1 MEATTRE
8 SAFLIEKLIDAGL
21 DPLRREGIH
30 TDAAARRVLSYSL
43 RLLGSRFALPDVRD
57 ESLALQSLRRKVMQ
71 QGHNHQLPR
80 LDDLQ
85 LRLVMAG
92 TPPETRSALFTLLT
106 SLPSQRDAE
115 ATSLPQLPP
124 IQSSSL
130 HFAPSRQQ
138 PGSKQASAVLRKD
151 PKDQAAS
158 LREAAMRQDS
168 RAAADARSAGNFGEV
183 SLVREVLCACQ
194 AFDGEH
200 VRYKGAAMKGL
211 GGFEIAAAAGIPP
224 VQRSLMLK
232 LCELGWLFRKTQ
244 CHAKEEVMSDGG
256 SAIRKAFQ
264 AALQHELNSLYQLMA
279 QLDALAGHPLPAGED
294 TGAPYLTLRR
304 LAVWIGEPLQRLR
317 TLAALADAVVDL
329 AGAQLIS
336 ALDAFTM
343 HGEPGASG
351 TVERCLRQAC
361 MPLLEMIRCWLFE
374 GRLTSSPGDFFIT
387 ASPHSKTKPGSLWRT
402 GYLLEEG
409 MRPPFVSAAMADK
422 LLRGGKTL
430 IFLRECCGDAEFEQ
444 SLARTPM
451 AAAASQLSYGQTDQL
466 ERLVEKTAARI
477 DRHVVSTLL
486 DKYSIVSHCSA
497 IKRYLLLSQGDFVAA
512 LMEGL
517 GGELTRSSRE
527 ISEYGLA
534 GYLDAAIRASS
545 AQYDN
550 PDVHNR
556 LRIRLEHGAG
566 SETGWDVFSL
576 RYSVD
581 EPLATV
587 LTDAGAAQIQAVA
600 RLLWAL
606 KRAEH
611 SLSAAWLLLNTTQR
625 TLSRLTAKAKRAHLP
640 CTGTGAVLGV
650 LKNLQG
656 LRNEMAHLCTN
667 LQAYLMFEVLERA
680 WTQFTAQIAAAPDL
694 DSLIGAHGEYVDAL
708 MAGALLC
715 EEHEEV
721 QHELTQL
728 LASLLTLL
736 PQLRRLQFLVEGAH
750 VEIDTRMRNMVD
762 RTRAKEWAI
771 TELDA
776 PLRGIDEDEVFE
788 VGKGLVSVTRDY
800 ETHLRTFVDLLPTQT
815 PMDLNFLLFRLD
827 KVIPTRMLAGDGEQ
841 NRELERSAEKRNG
854 RTALF

>member
-8 SAFLIEKLIDAGL
+8 IAFLIEKLIDAGL
-21 DPLRREGIH
+21 DPLRREGVH

-43 RLLGSRFALPDVRD
+43 RLLGSRFALPQPRV

-71 QGHNHQLPR
+71 QGHNHQLSR

-92 TPPETRSALFTLLT
+92 TPPETRSALFALLT

-115 ATSLPQLPP
+115 ATSLPQLAPM
-124 IQSSSL
+124 QSSSL
-130 HFAPSRQQ
+130 HFAPSRQ
-138 PGSKQASAVLRKD
+138 PGPKQASAVLRKD
-151 PKDQAAS
+151 PKEQPAG
-158 LREAAMRQDS
+158 LREATLRKDS
-168 RAAADARSAGNFGEV
+168 KTAAEARSASNLGEIA
-183 SLVREVLCACQ
+183 LVREVLCACQ
-194 AFDGEH
+194 GFDGQH
-200 VRYKGAAMKGL
+200 VRYSPTAMNGL
-211 GGFEIAAAAGIPP
+211 GSYEIAAEAGIPP
-224 VQRSLMLK
+224 VQRSLVLK
-232 LCELGWLFRKTQ
+232 LCEVGWLFRKLQ
-244 CHAKEEVMSDGG
+244 SHAKEQDGG
-256 SAIRKAFQ
+256 SAIRQAFQ

-304 LAVWIGEPLQRLR
+304 LAVWLGEPMQRLR
-317 TLAALADAVVDL
+317 ALAKLADAVLDL
-329 AGAQLIS
+329 QGGQLIS
-336 ALDAFTM
+336 ALEAATK
-343 HGEPGASG
+343 HGEPTACG
-351 TVERCLRQAC
+351 TAERCLRQAC
-361 MPLLEMIRCWLFE
+361 MPLLDMIRCWLFE

-387 ASPHSKTKPGSLWRT
+387 ASPHSKASPGSLWRK
-402 GYLLEEG
+402 GYLLEED
-409 MRPPFVSAAMADK
+409 MRPPFVSAAMSHK

-451 AAAASQLSYGQTDQL
+451 AAAASQLSHGQTEQL

-517 GGELTRSSRE
+517 GGELTRPSRE

-556 LRIRLEHGAG
+556 LRIRLDHGAG

-576 RYSVD
+576 RYSVE

-587 LTDAGAAQIQAVA
+587 MTDAAAAQIQAVA

-625 TLSRLTAKAKRAHLP
+625 TLTRLTTKAKRAHLP

-680 WTQFTAQIAAAPDL
+680 WTQFTAEIPAAPDL

-721 QHELTQL
+721 QRELTQL

-736 PQLRRLQFLVEGAH
+736 PQLRRLHMLVEGAH
-750 VEIDTRMRNMVD
+750 TEIHTRVSDMGD
-762 RTRAKEWAI
+762 RSRAGEWAT
-771 TELDA
+771 TESDA
-776 PLRGIDEDEVFE
+776 PLRGIDEDEVSE
-788 VGKGLVSVTRDY
+788 VGKGLNSVTRDY

-827 KVIPTRMLAGDGEQ
+827 KAISSRDGEQ
-841 NRELERSAEKRNG
+841 KRDLERSAER
-854 RTALF
+854 RDSRSSLY